1 LADLFLRATL
11 TLSGDED
18 QIRVIN
24 SKGMVLRFLQERLN
38 TLDGYSG
45 QFKAAVR
52 LPISCG
58 INPHIE
64 VDLWNE
70 ERKLAVMLDR
80 KEELSDVDMYRIAR
94 YEDAL
99 LYKNGIKV
107 FRCLIEDVC
116 ERLDDVLHQIE
127 LLL

>member
-1 LADLFLRATL
+1 
-11 TLSGDED
+11 
-18 QIRVIN
+18 
-24 SKGMVLRFLQERLN
+24 
-38 TLDGYSG
+38 
-45 QFKAAVR
+45 
-52 LPISCG
+52 
-58 INPHIE
+58 
-64 VDLWNE
+64 LWNE

-80 KEELSDVDMYRIAR
+80 KEELSDVEMYRIAR

-127 LLL
+127 HVL